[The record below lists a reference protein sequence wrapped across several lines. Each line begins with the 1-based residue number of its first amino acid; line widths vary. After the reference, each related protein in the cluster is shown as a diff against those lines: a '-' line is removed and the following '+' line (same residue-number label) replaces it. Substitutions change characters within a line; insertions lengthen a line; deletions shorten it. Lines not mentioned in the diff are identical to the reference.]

1 MVAITTDIQTR
12 RRTPGR
18 ERHLAPVPDLAGAAP
33 RLVVVTGRAPLA
45 SRPVSTVPLGTR
57 PLGTMPLGT
66 MPVGTRPVG
75 TRPVGIGPL
84 SRRRATPAAY
94 RLRRL
99 AAALLVT
106 GLVLVAWAVLSGIG
120 VLSSTGASAS
130 GAAPAT
136 VVVAP
141 GDTFWSI
148 ASRIQPSG
156 DVRPLVDRLV
166 ADHGGTALRVGA
178 RISVPRS

>member
-1 MVAITTDIQTR
+1 VVAITTDIQTR

-33 RLVVVTGRAPLA
+33 RLVVVTGRAPLP
-45 SRPVSTVPLGTR
+45 SRPMS
-57 PLGTMPLGT
+57 TMPLGT
-66 MPVGTRPVG
+66 R
-75 TRPVGIGPL
+75 PL

>member
-33 RLVVVTGRAPLA
+33 RLVVVTWRAPLP
-45 SRPVSTVPLGTR
+45 SRPLGTR
-57 PLGTMPLGT
+57 PLGTRPL
-66 MPVGTRPVG
+66 GTRPVG
-75 TRPVGIGPL
+75 IGPVGIGPL

-166 ADHGGTALRVGA
+166 ADHGGTALRVGG